1 MNAAEAEFS
10 RPVAL
15 SRLGVEPF
23 CQEIEAAEGERE
35 RLARRLGLETLDRLR
50 ATVTLRRGA
59 GETVLLDA
67 RFEAAF
73 SQTCVVTLEPVPGTV
88 SGSFA
93 LLYGPADAGPAEF
106 DADLDAGADPNA
118 PVFEPLSGAAID
130 IGEAVA
136 QELSL
141 ALPEFPRH
149 PDAAAEPDDAASEP
163 VDGAF
168 AALAGL
174 DKAARE

>member
-1 MNAAEAEFS
+1 MNTTEAEFS

-23 CQEIEAAEGERE
+23 CQGIEAAADERE
-35 RLARRLGLETLDRLR
+35 RLARRLGLEALDRLR

-59 GETVLLDA
+59 GETVLLEA

-73 SQTCVVTLEPVPGTV
+73 TQTCVVTLEPVPDTV

-93 LLYGPADAGPAEF
+93 LRYGPADAAPDE
-106 DADLDAGADPNA
+106 LDAAADPDE
-118 PVFEPLSGAAID
+118 PVFEPLCGAAID

-149 PDAAAEPDDAASEP
+149 PDAETPQIDAEPQP
-163 VDGAF
+163 GAGF
-168 AALAGL
+168 AGL
-174 DKAARE
+174 ANLGKTTLE

>member
-1 MNAAEAEFS
+1 MSAAEAEFS

-15 SRLGVEPF
+15 ARLGAEPF
-23 CQEIEAAEGERE
+23 RQEIEAAAGERE
-35 RLARRLGLETLDRLR
+35 RLARRLGLEALDQLR
-50 ATVTLRRGA
+50 AAVTLRRQA
-59 GETVLLDA
+59 DATVLFEA

-73 SQTCVVTLEPVPGTV
+73 TQTCVITLEPVPGAV
-88 SGSFA
+88 SGSFT
-93 LLYGPADAGPAEF
+93 LLYGPADAAPGELDP
-106 DADLDAGADPNA
+106 DLDAGADPDA
-118 PVFEPLSGAAID
+118 PVFEPLCGATID

-149 PDAAAEPDDAASEP
+149 PDAAAEPVDAAAEP
-163 VDGAF
+163 IDARF

-174 DKAARE
+174 GKTPRE

>member
-1 MNAAEAEFS
+1 MSTADVEFS

-15 SRLGVEPF
+15 ARLGAEPF
-23 CQEIEAAEGERE
+23 RQEIEAAAGERE
-35 RLARRLGLETLDRLR
+35 RLARRLDLEALDHLR
-50 ATVTLRRGA
+50 AAVTLRRQA
-59 GETVLLDA
+59 DATVLLEA

-73 SQTCVVTLEPVPGTV
+73 TQTCVVTLEPVPGAV

-93 LLYGPADAGPAEF
+93 LLYGPADAAPGELDP
-106 DADLDAGADPNA
+106 DADPDE
-118 PVFEPLSGAAID
+118 PVFEPLCGAAID

-149 PDAAAEPDDAASEP
+149 PDAAAEPVDAAAEP
-163 VDGAF
+163 IDDRF
-168 AALAGL
+168 AALARLG
-174 DKAARE
+174 KTARE

>member
-1 MNAAEAEFS
+1 MSPAEAEFS

-15 SRLGVEPF
+15 ARLGAEPF

-35 RLARRLGLETLDRLR
+35 RLARRLGLEALDRLR
-50 ATVTLRRGA
+50 ARVTLRRRA
-59 GETVLLDA
+59 GETVLLEA

-73 SQTCVVTLEPVPGTV
+73 TQTCVVTLEPVPGAV

-93 LLYGPADAGPAEF
+93 LLYGPADAGPGEF
-106 DADLDAGADPNA
+106 DAAADPDE

-149 PDAAAEPDDAASEP
+149 PDAAAEPVDAAAEP

-168 AALAGL
+168 AGLARLG
-174 DKAARE
+174 KAARE

>member
-1 MNAAEAEFS
+1 MSTTDAEFS

-15 SRLGVEPF
+15 ARLGVEPF
-23 CQEIEAAEGERE
+23 RQEIEAAAGERE
-35 RLARRLGLETLDRLR
+35 RLARRLGLEALDRLR
-50 ATVTLRRGA
+50 AAVTLHRQA
-59 GETVLLDA
+59 DATVLLEA

-73 SQTCVVTLEPVPGTV
+73 TQTCVVTLESVPGAV

-93 LLYGPADAGPAEF
+93 LLYGPADAAPSEVDAAA
-106 DADLDAGADPNA
+106 DADE
-118 PVFEPLSGAAID
+118 PVFEPLCGAAID

-149 PDAAAEPDDAASEP
+149 PDAPAEPVDAAAEPIDER
-163 VDGAF
+163 F
-168 AALAGL
+168 AALARLG
-174 DKAARE
+174 KTARE